1 MFEIFLYHSICCYS
15 EPCFSH
21 QSSKAKYVCIYF
33 STVFIRNQFCI
44 FFSGK
49 SSSRNSSRSG
59 FRRYIIFVTST
70 VSVIVALT
78 FTLGETNAVH
88 VGYGKIIII

>member
-1 MFEIFLYHSICCYS
+1 MSPIFPTKVPGLSIQ
-15 EPCFSH
+15 FL
-21 QSSKAKYVCIYF
+21 
-33 STVFIRNQFCI
+33 TMFIRNQFCI

-88 VGYGKIIII
+88 VGYGKIIIIQKRILGPFRVIGIF